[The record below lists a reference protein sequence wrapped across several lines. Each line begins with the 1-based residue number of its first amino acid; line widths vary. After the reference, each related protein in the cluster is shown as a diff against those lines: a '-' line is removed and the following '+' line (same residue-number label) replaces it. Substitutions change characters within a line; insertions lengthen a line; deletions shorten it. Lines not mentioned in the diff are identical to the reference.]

1 MTTTSPN
8 QVKDFPR
15 DDKQGSEEMTILQLV
30 DGDEKMEKEALR
42 HCNNIEDDPP
52 IFFGWNHATLTQF
65 YNKAV
70 AYGADGGEHL
80 PPPPIFGGAHPTIV
94 GTSSEALPE
103 LVLQKMQKD
112 ILSYISLLS
121 SDPEV
126 IGGDGASGAFGLGCS
141 ALQKARA
148 VAHMAVMPLT
158 QPWFQAV
165 LATGAPLTGPLAHV
179 YMPRP
184 ITNSCIRVSLPGILF
199 D

>member
-30 DGDEKMEKEALR
+30 HGDEEMEKEALR
-42 HCNNIEDDPP
+42 LCNSEDDPP
-52 IFFGWNHATLTQF
+52 IFFGWNYATLTQF

-70 AYGADGGEHL
+70 AYGAGGGEHL
-80 PPPPIFGGAHPTIV
+80 PPPQISGGAHPV
-94 GTSSEALPE
+94 GPEALPE
-103 LVLQKMQKD
+103 LVLQMQND
-112 ILSYISLLS
+112 ILSYISVLS
-121 SDPEV
+121 SNPEV

-141 ALQKARA
+141 DLQEARA
-148 VAHMAVMPLT
+148 YAHMVFVPLT

-184 ITNSCIRVSLPGILF
+184 RTNSCIRVSLPGLLF
-199 D
+199 H